1 MAIVAISLI
10 IIWGG
15 VHLVNVSRQKE
26 AVLMPVP
33 KQTPVQPQVD
43 PRELRQRE
51 ALAAA
56 DKSRAEGDLAG
67 ASRALQDE
75 SLLNGPLSSEILK
88 MQEAI
93 QAEMN
98 DATLRQVRQQEE
110 QLWQQA
116 MSDVDRGR
124 FDPARTALEKIL
136 KLPEGQGLR
145 REDAQKYLTQII
157 PQRQREE
164 ELLAK
169 ANLDLRN
176 KDRGGLNDALDLLG
190 QIIQNGGPRKP
201 EAERLR
207 QSAQDALNTLDKQQ
221 RDQKVAS
228 LQESARQMIKQ
239 GDISSARTKV
249 DEIKQAGGD
258 ASELSAEIERA
269 AAAQKSAAQY
279 EASYQQVVQKYQQIP
294 ADDKNGLQG
303 VLAAFQ
309 PIAQGGGPRAVQAN
323 QYINEINSKLTS
335 LRANEAA
342 KASAALN
349 KPVAPPTPPV
359 TKPDLPSTK
368 AVDEAAVRD
377 VIKRYAQ
384 AYQQRDADALLQ
396 IWPNIGNTRYR
407 KLKSTFEQLAELDFQ
422 VDISDVQVSSSGD
435 QATVNGSLTQT
446 STVKKGD
453 KGKPRKDPVAF
464 DLAKSSGKWV
474 VTGVR

>member
-1 MAIVAISLI
+1 
-10 IIWGG
+10 
-15 VHLVNVSRQKE
+15 
-26 AVLMPVP
+26 
-33 KQTPVQPQVD
+33 
-43 PRELRQRE
+43 
-51 ALAAA
+51 
-56 DKSRAEGDLAG
+56 
-67 ASRALQDE
+67 
-75 SLLNGPLSSEILK
+75 

-93 QAEMN
+93 QAEMS
-98 DATLRQVRQQEE
+98 DESLRKARQDEE

-116 MSDVDRGR
+116 TICRSRR
-124 FDPARTALEKIL
+124 FDLARTALEKIL

-145 REDAQKYLTQII
+145 KEDAQKYLTQII

-169 ANLDLRN
+169 ANLDLRK

-207 QSAQDALNTLDKQQ
+207 QNAQDALSTLDKQQ

-249 DEIKQAGGD
+249 DEIKQAGGN

-279 EASYQQVVQKYQQIP
+279 EASYQQVVQKYQQIA

-384 AYQQRDADALLQ
+384 AYQQGTAMLCQSGPTLEIRDIA
-396 IWPNIGNTRYR
+396 
-407 KLKSTFEQLAELDFQ
+407 
-422 VDISDVQVSSSGD
+422 SSRAPS
-435 QATVNGSLTQT
+435 NS
-446 STVKKGD
+446 
-453 KGKPRKDPVAF
+453 
-464 DLAKSSGKWV
+464 
-474 VTGVR
+474 